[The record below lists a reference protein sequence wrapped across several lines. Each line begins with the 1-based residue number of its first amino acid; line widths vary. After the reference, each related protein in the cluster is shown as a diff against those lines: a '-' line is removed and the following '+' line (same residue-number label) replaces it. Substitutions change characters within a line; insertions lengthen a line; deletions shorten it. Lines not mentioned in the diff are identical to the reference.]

1 MKTTILVSALL
12 AAGVV
17 AATPVSAD
25 EGPWLVRVRALDLVA
40 KNQNESP
47 LLANAQVK
55 AEDKVFPE
63 VDFTYFFTPNIAAE
77 LILTYPQVH
86 TVTVAG
92 INIGSIQHLPPTLTA
107 QYHFNPTGE
116 FRPYVGLGVNYTR
129 FTNTSLDAGPA
140 LTGSVPLTTDKDSFG
155 LSGQIGADYKVADH
169 WFINADAKYV
179 KLQTDVKIAS
189 TGTLVT
195 KLHVDPWLLS
205 VGVGYRF

>member
-1 MKTTILVSALL
+1 MKKTILVSALL

-40 KNQNESP
+40 KNQNDNSV
-47 LLANAQVK
+47 LTAQVK

-86 TVTVAG
+86 TVTLG
-92 INIGSIQHLPPTLTA
+92 GSSIGSIQHLPPTLTA
-107 QYHFNPTGE
+107 QYHFNPTGQ
-116 FRPYVGLGVNYTR
+116 FRPYAGIGVNYTR
-129 FTNTSLDAGPA
+129 FTNVDLGGGTITA
-140 LTGSVPLTTDKDSFG
+140 DKDSFG
-155 LSGQIGADYKVADH
+155 LSGQVGADYKVADH
-169 WFINADAKYV
+169 WFLNADAKYV
-179 KLQTDVKIAS
+179 KLGTNVKLAS
-189 TGTLVT
+189 SGAVLT
-195 KLHVDPWLLS
+195 KLNVDPWLLS